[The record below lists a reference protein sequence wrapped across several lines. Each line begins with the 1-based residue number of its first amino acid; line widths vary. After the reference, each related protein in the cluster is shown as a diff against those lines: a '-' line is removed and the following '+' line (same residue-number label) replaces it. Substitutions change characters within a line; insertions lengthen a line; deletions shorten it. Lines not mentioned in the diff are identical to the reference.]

1 MKSTYMFIVFVCVFV
16 CPCEGWKP
24 IAGVFLGLSS
34 LQSKQT
40 EENLDDTEFGN
51 RFFLD
56 KNQKQ
61 DT

>member
-40 EENLDDTEFGN
+40 EENLDDIEFGN
-51 RFFLD
+51 RFF
-56 KNQKQ
+56 
-61 DT
+61 

>member
-1 MKSTYMFIVFVCVFV
+1 MCVCV

-24 IAGVFLGLSS
+24 RAGVFLGLSC

-40 EENLDDTEFGN
+40 EENLDVIEFGN
-51 RFFLD
+51 RFLD